1 MGLEYDIIL
10 PKESWECI
18 QEEVAVNQDWEE
30 LDRVQ
35 QGSVVGCREQELSHA
50 HSTEWA
56 ISAEEKDKWPKAEDR
71 QSALC
76 SRASCL
82 LSASAFLCIKAI
94 ICQHLLTLVPRSSTL
109 RNKFLPFRE

>member
-35 QGSVVGCREQELSHA
+35 QGSGVGCREQELSHA

-82 LSASAFLCIKAI
+82 LSASAFLCMKAI
-94 ICQHLLTLVPRSSTL
+94 ICQHL
-109 RNKFLPFRE
+109 